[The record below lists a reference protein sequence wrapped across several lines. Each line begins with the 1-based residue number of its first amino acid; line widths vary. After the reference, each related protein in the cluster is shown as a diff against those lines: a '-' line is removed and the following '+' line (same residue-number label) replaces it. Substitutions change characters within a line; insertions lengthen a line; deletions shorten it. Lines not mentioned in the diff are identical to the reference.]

1 MIFGRRPISPLAA
14 QKMRRSGNIYASPA
28 ISLESVHLGRRRSL
42 SLDDL
47 GINKDYIN
55 DLNSPPSLS
64 IASNLGSPTII
75 DDTDDDLDDLP
86 LEETTPEST
95 KRETEQEVSSLSTI
109 RENSP
114 VNSVEEWSPSPAEE
128 SEDNQPTGNGNQS
141 RNSSISGLQNKENN
155 RQIVPMYED
164 SSIKSPKC
172 FVQNALSKWKNM
184 VKK

>member
-1 MIFGRRPISPLAA
+1 MQYHFF
-14 QKMRRSGNIYASPA
+14 
-28 ISLESVHLGRRRSL
+28 
-42 SLDDL
+42 
-47 GINKDYIN
+47 
-55 DLNSPPSLS
+55 
-64 IASNLGSPTII
+64 T
-75 DDTDDDLDDLP
+75 
-86 LEETTPEST
+86 EST

-155 RQIVPMYED
+155 RQIVPMHED
-164 SSIKSPKC
+164 LSTKSPKG

-184 VKK
+184 IKK

>member
-1 MIFGRRPISPLAA
+1 MSPLV
-14 QKMRRSGNIYASPA
+14 QQRMRRSGNIYASPA
-28 ISLESVHLGRRRSL
+28 ISLESIHLGRRRSL

-47 GINKDYIN
+47 GINKNYTN

-64 IASNLGSPTII
+64 VASNLGSPNNI

-86 LEETTPEST
+86 LEETPEDA
-95 KRETEQEVSSLSTI
+95 KKETEPEVSSLSTI

-128 SEDNQPTGNGNQS
+128 SEDNQLAGNGNQS
-141 RNSSISGLQNKENN
+141 RKSSISGLLNKDSN
-155 RQIVPMYED
+155 RQIVPMHED
-164 SSIKSPKC
+164 LSTKSPKG

-184 VKK
+184 IKK

>member
-1 MIFGRRPISPLAA
+1 MIFGKRPLSPLAA
-14 QKMRRSGNIYASPA
+14 QRMRRSGNIYASPA

-47 GINKDYIN
+47 GINKDYLN

-64 IASNLGSPTII
+64 IASNLASPTII

-86 LEETTPEST
+86 LEETSPESI
-95 KRETEQEVSSLSTI
+95 KRETEPEVSSLSTI

-128 SEDNQPTGNGNQS
+128 SEDNQQTGNGNQS
-141 RNSSISGLQNKENN
+141 RNSSISGLLNKDNN
-155 RQIVPMYED
+155 RQILSNHED
-164 SSIKSPKC
+164 LSTKSPKG
-172 FVQNALSKWKNM
+172 FVQNALSKWKNII
-184 VKK
+184 KK

>member
-1 MIFGRRPISPLAA
+1 MIFGKRPVSPLA
-14 QKMRRSGNIYASPA
+14 QRIRRSGNIYASPA

-47 GINKDYIN
+47 GINKDYTN

-64 IASNLGSPTII
+64 IASNLGSPNTI

-86 LEETTPEST
+86 LEETPEEDT
-95 KRETEQEVSSLSTI
+95 KPETEPEVSSLSTI

-128 SEDNQPTGNGNQS
+128 SEDNQLAGNGNQS
-141 RNSSISGLQNKENN
+141 GNSSTSGLLNN
-155 RQIVPMYED
+155 RQIVPMQED
-164 SSIKSPKC
+164 SSAKSRTIPKG

-184 VKK
+184 IKK